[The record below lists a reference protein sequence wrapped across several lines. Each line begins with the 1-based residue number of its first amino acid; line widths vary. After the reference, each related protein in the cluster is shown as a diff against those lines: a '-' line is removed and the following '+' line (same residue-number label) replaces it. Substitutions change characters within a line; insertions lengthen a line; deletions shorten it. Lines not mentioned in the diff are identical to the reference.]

1 MREVIKRSEG
11 NRNHAGLG
19 SAIRIMCTVLIMLLA
34 VMFGEGIKES
44 KVKATEQIDAGT
56 QVSVLFTHDLHSH
69 VNSFD
74 TVYKGEN
81 VNIGGYARLQT
92 LIDAQ
97 RAKDPETLL
106 VDAGDFSMGTLFQTI
121 FATQASELRLMGAMG
136 YDATTLGNHE
146 FDYRSKGL
154 NHMLITA
161 AESGEPLPEMVV
173 CNVDW
178 TECNEEQA
186 GIKAAFEQYGVKD
199 YCIVEKNGVRI
210 ALIGVFGKD
219 SLECAPTCA
228 LAFKD
233 PVEAVAETV
242 REIQAN
248 EEVDMFVCLS
258 HSGTNEIESKSED
271 EILAKKVPQLDLI
284 VSGHT
289 HTTLEE
295 PIVHGD
301 TAIVSAGEYGKALG
315 SFTMTRKENG
325 RWQVQ
330 DYKLI
335 PVTEEI
341 AAEKELQKQIDAF
354 EASIDT
360 DYLSEFGYTTDQ
372 VLAHNPYSFSTIEDM
387 ETVHTE
393 HNLGNIMSDAYVYA
407 VEHSKSYD
415 GHPVDVAVVPSGTVR
430 DSYVPGDITV
440 EKVFNSFSLGIG
452 EDGIPGYPLIS
463 VYLTGEELRTVAE
476 IDASISDF
484 METARLYMSG
494 LEISYNPNRMILNK
508 ATRVQLANHRLW
520 ETAAQ
525 SKQENK
531 GVEESSR
538 GELEDKR
545 LYRVVAD
552 LYSGQM
558 LSAVTDK
565 SYGLLSI
572 VPKHADGSPVED
584 WADCILYDGDKEL
597 KAWVAIA
604 EYMQSFEPNADGVAE
619 IPEYYREVRGRKIVE
634 NQTDIHSLI
643 KQPNQ
648 YAWMII
654 AIAVMGLLLVI
665 AVVRIVYVLL
675 RRMVHSVKKI
685 KK

>member
-1 MREVIKRSEG
+1 MCEDIRRDKERSNSIRGTLVVWLILIAVIIGVGVK
-11 NRNHAGLG
+11 
-19 SAIRIMCTVLIMLLA
+19 VD
-34 VMFGEGIKES
+34 
-44 KVKATEQIDAGT
+44 KVKAVQPIEAGT

-74 TVYKGEN
+74 TIYKGEN
-81 VNIGGYARLQT
+81 VNIGGYARIQT
-92 LIDAQ
+92 LINAQ

-106 VDAGDFSMGTLFQTI
+106 VDGGDFSMGTLFQTI
-121 FATQASELRLMGAMG
+121 YETQACELRLMGAMG
-136 YDATTLGNHE
+136 YDATTFGNHE
-146 FDYRSKGL
+146 FDYRSDGV
-154 NHMLITA
+154 NNMLMTA
-161 AESGEPLPEMVV
+161 SKSGEVLPKLVL

-186 GIKAAFEQYGVKD
+186 GIKAVFDQYGVEE
-199 YCIVEKNGVRI
+199 YCIVEKNGVKI

-233 PVEAVAETV
+233 PVEAVAQTV
-242 REIQAN
+242 QEIQTKEN
-248 EEVDMFVCLS
+248 VDMLVCLS
-258 HSGTNEIESKSED
+258 HSGTNENESKSED
-271 EILAKKVPQLDLI
+271 EILAKEVPQLDLI

-325 RWQVQ
+325 RWQIQ
-330 DYKLI
+330 DYQLI

-341 AAEKELQKQIDAF
+341 EAEQELQKKIDAF

-360 DYLSEFGYTTDQ
+360 HYLSEFGYTADQ
-372 VLAHNPYSFSTIEDM
+372 VLAYNPYSFSTLADM
-387 ETVHTE
+387 ESVHTE

-407 VEHSKSYD
+407 VEHSEGYD
-415 GHPVDVAVVPSGTVR
+415 GVPVDVAVVPSGTVR
-430 DSYVPGDITV
+430 DSYVPGDIMV
-440 EKVFNSFSLGIG
+440 EDVFNSFSLGIG

-463 VYLTGEELRTVAE
+463 VYLTGEELKTVAE

-484 METARLYMSG
+484 MKSARLYMSG
-494 LEISYNPNRMILNK
+494 LEMSYNPNRLILNK

-520 ETAAQ
+520 ENGAW
-525 SKQENK
+525 SEQESE
-531 GVEESSR
+531 GVEADGIRS
-538 GELEDKR
+538 LEDER

-572 VPKHADGSPVED
+572 VPKHADGRPVED
-584 WADCILYDGDKEL
+584 WADCIIYDGDREL

-604 EYMQSFEPNADGVAE
+604 EYMESFEPNAEGISEV
-619 IPEYYREVRGRKIVE
+619 PQYYSDVRGRKIVE
-634 NQTDIHSLI
+634 NQTDIGSLI

-648 YAWMII
+648 YAWMIV
-654 AIAVMGLLLVI
+654 AVAVIGVLLVI
-665 AVVRIVYVLL
+665 ALVRIVYVLVRSVV
-675 RRMVHSVKKI
+675 RRVKKI